1 MMATTYTQE
10 EIKDN
15 MIQALDEL
23 RERLVKDTVTIDT
36 FSLTDCSSSLD
47 MYIDPTIS
55 KKEINITF
63 FNKPVHKKEIK
74 PQDEIY
80 KELFHEQYNKLAS
93 EHIQKKYR
101 EEDILCMGL
110 PDDVK
115 SAIRIK
121 ANQYACENTVR
132 VWRDQ

>member
-74 PQDEIY
+74 PQAEIY
-80 KELFHEQYNKLAS
+80 KELFDEHFEELKQKTIEEKTTHARKCLSLGDESLAK
-93 EHIQKKYR
+93 IT
-101 EEDILCMGL
+101 
-110 PDDVK
+110 V
-115 SAIRIK
+115 K

-132 VWRDQ
+132 VWREQ